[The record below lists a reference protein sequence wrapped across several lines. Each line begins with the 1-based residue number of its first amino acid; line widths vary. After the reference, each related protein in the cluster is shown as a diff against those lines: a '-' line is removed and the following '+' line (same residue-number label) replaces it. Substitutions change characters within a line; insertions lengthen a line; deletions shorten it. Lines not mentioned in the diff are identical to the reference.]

1 MLNRID
7 ARRGRN
13 QQGNEA
19 QPEGN
24 EQQPDQQAE
33 DAQQIQPVDGEVA
46 QQPAQQAPA
55 PREIAPRDRE
65 IALERIANRREAIQR
80 RMRTLPEANSGRFTQ
95 SEAQILNGYVE
106 RVRSQVADP
115 RLGFGNR
122 SARELANN
130 FDRSGHA
137 AQFRTPDNA
146 RASIIEIGRRG
157 VQLENAQQRVD
168 LIESQTRAV
177 RNLRDEISFARDRGN
192 VNRLANNLRGV
203 TAELTADQLANRRT
217 SDEWDRVIDHERGLL
232 QDAVRTNRIT
242 QQEMEDYLSLRQLQR
257 DSLSST
263 DRDGNIRRERDLV
276 NPNSLPAYRR
286 LNNMS
291 DDGRG
296 LAGGM
301 LFNRIQTDIIGSEDQ
316 IRISAQ
322 DLRALRRSVRD
333 SGYDITWRDEN
344 GENQREDLDMQGAGA
359 RRVTPGYQ
367 SAHLETMLNRV
378 VSMLD
383 GVEDQVNQ
391 QGYGLDDNTVYRVGV
406 RTPDVALTEL
416 GTAHDYLANTALPAA
431 EVRLGQ
437 ERQKFDDLA
446 GDLELTADP
455 NVRAQLEQELAELNN
470 RERELNGEAAN
481 GQEAAAANPELDA
494 LRQENEALRAQL
506 AEQDQSAQ
514 RRRQFWTKI
523 GTFVAGAVV
532 GVAAVAVL
540 PAATVGGLIVAA
552 GVTSLGS
559 AFGRIGL
566 NWGAN
571 RIQNNPNAT
580 ERDQRL
586 AAGFRRLSNALL
598 YVSLFTFGF
607 GVGAGVGSV
616 VKGWLSPD
624 ATAGGLGS
632 DSGVGSKGGEL
643 SGAERAIP
651 TGGAETVAVPG
662 DSQWSMI
669 DKTLRAAFPNAS
681 SDQIANATG
690 NILQQ
695 AGPEKV
701 YEVMFAHRTPDIVG
715 GAVQIGDKL
724 SMADL
729 TQIAPDIVN
738 SLKGSA
744 PFIPVT

>member
-1 MLNRID
+1 MLNRIEN
-7 ARRGRN
+7 RRAG
-13 QQGNEA
+13 QQG
-19 QPEGN
+19 
-24 EQQPDQQAE
+24 QPDQPQEANAADPEVNGQEEQAPQ
-33 DAQQIQPVDGEVA
+33 D
-46 QQPAQQAPA
+46 QPAAPQRPA
-55 PREIAPRDRE
+55 REISPRDRD

-80 RMRTLPEANSGRFTQ
+80 RLRTLPEANTGRFTQ

-122 SARELANN
+122 SARELADNFNN
-130 FDRSGHA
+130 SGHA
-137 AQFRTPDNA
+137 AQFRTPENA
-146 RASIIEIGRRG
+146 RSSIIEIGRRG
-157 VQLENAQQRVD
+157 VQLENAQQRVE
-168 LIESQTRAV
+168 LIESQERAV
-177 RNLRDEISFARDRGN
+177 RNLRDEIAFARDRGN
-192 VNRLANNLRGV
+192 VNRLANGLNG
-203 TAELTADQLANRRT
+203 TAAELTTDQLASRRT
-217 SDEWDRVIDHERGLL
+217 LDEWNRVIGHERNLL
-232 QDAVRTNRIT
+232 QEAVRANRIT
-242 QQEMEDYLSLRQLQR
+242 NQEMENYLSLRQLQR

-263 DRDGNIRRERDLV
+263 DVAGNVRRESDLV

-286 LNNMS
+286 LNNMG
-291 DDGRG
+291 DDGQA
-296 LAGGM
+296 LAGGA
-301 LFNRIQTDIIGSEDQ
+301 LFNRIQTEIIGPEDQ
-316 IRISAQ
+316 IRITAQ

-333 SGYDITWRDEN
+333 SGYDITWRDAD
-344 GENQREDLDMQGAGA
+344 GQNQREDLDVQGAGA
-359 RRVTPGYQ
+359 RRVTPGYE

-383 GVEDQVNQ
+383 GVEDQVDGV
-391 QGYGLDDNTVYRVGV
+391 QGYGLDDDTVYRVGV

-416 GTAHDYLANTALPAA
+416 NTAHDYLAYTALPAA
-431 EVRLGQ
+431 ENRLDQ
-437 ERQKFDDLA
+437 ERLKFNDLA

-455 NVRAQLEQELAELNN
+455 NVRAQLEQELAELDN
-470 RERELNGEAAN
+470 RERELNGEAVN
-481 GQEAAAANPELDA
+481 GQEAAATNPELDA

-506 AEQDQSAQ
+506 AERDQVAQ
-514 RRRQFWTKI
+514 RRRQLWTRI

-552 GVTSLGS
+552 GVTSVGS
-559 AFGRIGL
+559 ALGRIGF
-566 NWGAN
+566 NWFAS

-580 ERDQRL
+580 ERDQRV
-586 AAGFRRLSNALL
+586 ATGFRRLANALL
-598 YVSLFTFGF
+598 YVSLFTTGF
-607 GVGAGVGSV
+607 GVGAGVGSM

-624 ATAGGLGS
+624 ASATNGLSSDAGIKGKGAELG
-632 DSGVGSKGGEL
+632 
-643 SGAERAIP
+643 GAERAIP
-651 TGGAETVAVPG
+651 TGAETVAVPG

-669 DKTLRAAFPNAS
+669 DKTLRAAFPNAT

-729 TQIAPDIVN
+729 TQIAPDIIN